1 MVYGLIGPN
10 GAGKTS
16 IIRVIA
22 TLLQPTY
29 GQVQVCGIDLVADP
43 LHALQHLGFMPDM
56 PPLYED
62 LFVEEFLELFA
73 SAYGLSGAART
84 KRIDAL
90 LEKVQLVEKRRTPA
104 GELSRGM
111 KQRLFLAKTLL
122 HDPKVLL
129 LDEPASGLDPR
140 ARLDMRDVIVELG
153 REGKAVVV
161 SSHILAEMEDFCN
174 SVGIMERGK
183 MLLSGRIGDILKQLR
198 PGLLLRVRLLQPDD
212 RLGAQLGGFAGVSDV
227 EVDGSSATFKLAGEA
242 DAAAN
247 LLRELIQRDFRV
259 AEYRELTSNLQDI
272 FLQVSTGR
280 VS

>member
-1 MVYGLIGPN
+1 
-10 GAGKTS
+10 
-16 IIRVIA
+16 
-22 TLLQPTY
+22 
-29 GQVQVCGIDLVADP
+29 
-43 LHALQHLGFMPDM
+43 
-56 PPLYED
+56 
-62 LFVEEFLELFA
+62 
-73 SAYGLSGAART
+73 
-84 KRIDAL
+84 
-90 LEKVQLVEKRRTPA
+90 
-104 GELSRGM
+104 
-111 KQRLFLAKTLL
+111 
-122 HDPKVLL
+122 
-129 LDEPASGLDPR
+129 
-140 ARLDMRDVIVELG
+140 
-153 REGKAVVV
+153 
-161 SSHILAEMEDFCN
+161 
-174 SVGIMERGK
+174 